1 MTWPSVLAMVLAGMG
16 LLLMQAPAL
25 WAQWTS
31 SPVSTALYTPAGRTD
46 SYQHATGLL
55 LAMAVPL
62 AGAIN
67 WVLIRASADRAK
79 ASEARA
85 PDFLL
90 SVLIGAVIS
99 ALVSGIASQ
108 PLQASVA
115 DLGWLALLGVF
126 QLAIPCLLA
135 VLAARVLPPSEISLL
150 CLLEV
155 VFGVAWV
162 WLGTSEQPQTAT
174 VAGVVIVL
182 LTLLAHEA
190 WNLRRHRQLGAWP

>member
-1 MTWPSVLAMVLAGMG
+1 
-16 LLLMQAPAL
+16 
-25 WAQWTS
+25 
-31 SPVSTALYTPAGRTD
+31 
-46 SYQHATGLL
+46 
-55 LAMAVPL
+55 
-62 AGAIN
+62 
-67 WVLIRASADRAK
+67 
-79 ASEARA
+79 
-85 PDFLL
+85 L

-190 WNLRRHRQLGAWP
+190 WNLRRHRQLGPWP